1 MPTDQLERA
10 PTQQSPV
17 KDQRPLRLALIGC
30 GAISQQ
36 MHLPVLAGHEGIE
49 LAVLVDRDLD
59 RARKMALAYHV
70 PTVLGDSSQLDSRDI
85 DAAIVATPPFHHAPA
100 SIDLLERGIHVLVEK
115 PMATS
120 YADARR
126 MVDVAERH
134 GVVLAVGFFR
144 RLLPSIRL
152 LRGLVDRHYLGA
164 PRSFDV
170 EGGGMYTWPAA
181 TLANMR
187 KDWAGGGVLIDFG
200 SHMLDLTFAVFDE
213 PADLL
218 EYRDNALGGV
228 ESDCSLKVRVRHRG
242 QPLEGTVQLARTRN
256 LGSAIRV
263 HCERGTLEFAI
274 TERFRV
280 RITPQGD
287 ELQDLVGGAA
297 RPYWLEAGWGDQAE
311 NESWY
316 ETFRRQIDDWVQ
328 AIQIGGTPR
337 LSAASAL
344 PTARLIEACYQ
355 NRMPQAE
362 PWVLYDQP
370 RPQPASGVKNGAARP
385 ASRGRVLV
393 TGATGFIGSRVA
405 EVLALRDGWDVRA
418 VVHNPGNASRLA
430 RLPVEM
436 VQADLRSDADV
447 QRIVHGCD
455 AVVHCAIG
463 TAWGQRREIFA
474 VTVDGTRKL
483 AEAALRAGVQRL
495 IHFSTM
501 SVYGDDSQMQGVLEE
516 LNPVRPTRGNEY
528 GESKAQAER
537 IIQRAAARGLSACIF
552 RPARVFGPFSRIFVV
567 NPLSAIKQ
575 GGFEWL
581 GSPDVPCDMVYVD
594 NLVEAVVQALEA
606 GDSAVRGQCFNIG
619 DGDPMT
625 WREFYGQ
632 LAAPFGFDL
641 SDVPIR
647 PPRFQERPGRLRS
660 IASLPARA
668 MSGLGA
674 IAGSREFKALG
685 WKVLENDPWG
695 AWPKW
700 ALGLP
705 GAERLVRKIVKADN
719 SLPVYRRE
727 APAAGFRCHMG
738 SGGAVVSIDKAR
750 AQLGYE
756 PSVGRA
762 QALELT
768 VQWVRY
774 ARLV

>member
-1 MPTDQLERA
+1 MPTEQLEQA
-10 PTQQSPV
+10 PAQQGSV
-17 KDQRPLRLALIGC
+17 TGLRPLRLALVGC

-36 MHLPVLAGHEGIE
+36 MHLPVLAGHEGID
-49 LAVLVDRDLD
+49 LAALVDRDAG
-59 RARKMALAYHV
+59 RARRMALAYGV
-70 PTVLGDSSQLDSRDI
+70 PTVLSDASQLDSDQI
-85 DAAIVATPPFHHAPA
+85 DAAILATPPFHHAPA
-100 SIDLLERGIHVLVEK
+100 SIDLLQRGIHVLVEK

-120 YADARR
+120 YEDARR

-164 PRSFDV
+164 PQRFEV
-170 EGGGMYTWPAA
+170 EGGGMYNWAAA

-200 SHMLDLTFAVFDE
+200 SHMLDLMFAVFDE

-228 ESDCSLKVRVRHRG
+228 ESDCCLKVRVRHRG

-263 HCERGTLEFAI
+263 HCERGTLEFHI

-280 RITPQGD
+280 RIAPHGD
-287 ELQDLVGGAA
+287 ELRDTVGGAA
-297 RPYWLEAGWGDQAE
+297 RPYWLEAGWQGQTAD
-311 NESWY
+311 ESWY
-316 ETFRRQIDDWVQ
+316 ETFRRQIDDWIQ
-328 AIQIGGTPR
+328 AIHSGGTPQ
-337 LSAASAL
+337 LSGASAL
-344 PTARLIEACYQ
+344 PTARLIEACYE
-355 NRMPQAE
+355 NRLPQAE

-370 RPQPASGVKNGAARP
+370 RRQPATGVSRGSARAASP
-385 ASRGRVLV
+385 GRVLV

-436 VQADLRSDADV
+436 VQADLRDDAAV
-447 QRIVHGCD
+447 QRIVQGCD

-483 AEAALRAGVQRL
+483 ADAALRAGVRRL

-501 SVYGDDSQMQGVLEE
+501 SVYGDVSEMRGVLDESR
-516 LNPVRPTRGNEY
+516 PMRPTRGSEY
-528 GESKAQAER
+528 GESKAEAER
-537 IIQRAAARGLSACIF
+537 VIQRAAARGLSACIF
-552 RPARVFGPFSRIFVV
+552 RPARVFGPFSRTFVV
-567 NPLSAIKQ
+567 NPLSAMKL

-594 NLVEAVVQALEA
+594 NVVESVARALEA
-606 GDSAVRGQCFNIG
+606 EDAAVRGQCFNIG

-625 WREFYGQ
+625 WREFYDR
-632 LAAPFGFDL
+632 LASPFGLDL
-641 SDVPIR
+641 GNVPVK
-647 PPRFQERPGRLRS
+647 PPRFQQRPGRIRS

-668 MSGLGA
+668 VTGLRA
-674 IAGSREFKALG
+674 IAASREFKALG

-695 AWPKW
+695 VGPRW

-705 GAERLVRKIVKADN
+705 GAERVARRIVKADD
-719 SLPVYRRE
+719 SLPVYRRD
-727 APAAGFRCHMG
+727 APAASVRCHMG